1 MINQLNRVLLN
12 THVFTYAKKYDQSG
26 KCMKRLP
33 ENFKEL
39 IYNVFIKCG
48 NPSLKFSYRAGI
60 IAHWLTALTALVKDL
75 GS

>member
-1 MINQLNRVLLN
+1 
-12 THVFTYAKKYDQSG
+12 
-26 KCMKRLP
+26 MKRLP